1 MDRINERE
9 LSGEVIV
16 VRPPEALGISRTE
29 KDSAELER
37 VYQIGRATALGRLE
51 SIRKFLRER

>member
-1 MDRINERE
+1 MAVRHMRYNRQMDRINERE

-29 KDSAELER
+29 KDPAELER
-37 VYQIGRATALGRLE
+37 VYQIG
-51 SIRKFLRER
+51 